1 LEFKFPSSETDRR
14 FIERR
19 SLTMIMVTRLNH
31 TPLVINPDLI
41 VFMEETPDTIIT
53 LSNGEK
59 IVVEEKVNEI
69 IRRVISFRRRVFNP
83 WIPIE

>member
-1 LEFKFPSSETDRR
+1 M
-14 FIERR
+14 I
-19 SLTMIMVTRLNH
+19 SLTRLNN

-59 IVVEEKVNEI
+59 VAVQEKVKEI
-69 IRRVISFRRRVFNP
+69 IRRVIEFRRRIFSP
-83 WIPIE
+83 SIPIE

>member
-1 LEFKFPSSETDRR
+1 
-14 FIERR
+14 
-19 SLTMIMVTRLNH
+19 MIAVTRLNN

-41 VFMEETPDTIIT
+41 VSMEETPDTIIT

-59 IVVEEKVNEI
+59 ISVQEKVSEV
-69 IRRVISFRRRVFNP
+69 IRRVISFRRRIFNP

>member
-1 LEFKFPSSETDRR
+1 
-14 FIERR
+14 
-19 SLTMIMVTRLNH
+19 MIVVTRLNH

-59 IVVEEKVNEI
+59 IAVEEKVNEI

>member
-1 LEFKFPSSETDRR
+1 
-14 FIERR
+14 
-19 SLTMIMVTRLNH
+19 MIMVTRLNH